1 MPKTDDDALG
11 PALERRLRSELNRV
25 QPRFSSPRYASA
37 AHPAVRTWRLAPVAL
52 GVSLVS
58 MLALSGFVA
67 TGSAN
72 PVVWTQRVVTVIES
86 NPPPTSE
93 PSPAQP
99 KAAPQAGAEH
109 TPEQQAPATS
119 EPREGSETPEPGRTP
134 EPTVS
139 PGPADS
145 HSGSDG
151 SGDSSHFSPAPIDR

>member
-11 PALERRLRSELNRV
+11 PALERRLRRELNRV

-37 AHPAVRTWRLAPVAL
+37 AHPRVRTWRLAPVAL

-58 MLALSGFVA
+58 ILALSGFVA

-72 PVVWTQRVVTVIES
+72 PVVWTERVVTVIES

-99 KAAPQAGAEH
+99 KAAPPAGAAH
-109 TPEQQAPATS
+109 TPEQRAPATS

-134 EPTVS
+134 EPTES
-139 PGPADS
+139 PEPSDS

-151 SGDSSHFSPAPIDR
+151 AGDSSHGSPAPIDH

>member
-11 PALERRLRSELNRV
+11 PALERRLRRELNRV

-37 AHPAVRTWRLAPVAL
+37 AHPRVRTWRLAPVAL

-58 MLALSGFVA
+58 ILALSAFVA

-93 PSPAQP
+93 PSPVLSVATNA
-99 KAAPQAGAEH
+99 KALRAFLSTCGSTRLVCGQHRPWYRW
-109 TPEQQAPATS
+109 PAFVPTRRS
-119 EPREGSETPEPGRTP
+119 PCR
-134 EPTVS
+134 PTVA
-139 PGPADS
+139 GGA
-145 HSGSDG
+145 
-151 SGDSSHFSPAPIDR
+151 AIDRQHQRRFGARHP

>member
-11 PALERRLRSELNRV
+11 PALERRLRRELNRV

-37 AHPAVRTWRLAPVAL
+37 AHPRVRTWRLAPVAL

-58 MLALSGFVA
+58 ILALSGFVA

-72 PVVWTQRVVTVIES
+72 PVVWTERVVTVIES

-99 KAAPQAGAEH
+99 KAAP
-109 TPEQQAPATS
+109 
-119 EPREGSETPEPGRTP
+119 REGSETPEPGRTP
-134 EPTVS
+134 EPTES
-139 PGPADS
+139 PEPSDS

-151 SGDSSHFSPAPIDR
+151 AGDSSHGSPAPIDH

>member
-11 PALERRLRSELNRV
+11 PALERRLRRELNRV

-37 AHPAVRTWRLAPVAL
+37 AHPRVRMWRLAPVML

-58 MLALSGFVA
+58 ILALSGFVA

-99 KAAPQAGAEH
+99 KAAPPAGAAH
-109 TPEQQAPATS
+109 TPEHQAPATS
-119 EPREGSETPEPGRTP
+119 EPREDSETPEPGRTP
-134 EPTVS
+134 EPTES
-139 PGPADS
+139 PEPSDS
-145 HSGSDG
+145 HSGSG
-151 SGDSSHFSPAPIDR
+151 GAGDSSHDLPVPTER

>member
-11 PALERRLRSELNRV
+11 PALERRLRRELNRV
-25 QPRFSSPRYASA
+25 QPRFSSPRYASV
-37 AHPAVRTWRLAPVAL
+37 AHPRVRMWRLAPVML

-58 MLALSGFVA
+58 ILALSGFVA

-99 KAAPQAGAEH
+99 KAAPPAGAAH
-109 TPEQQAPATS
+109 TPEPQAPATS

-134 EPTVS
+134 EPTES
-139 PGPADS
+139 PEPSDS
-145 HSGSDG
+145 HSGSG
-151 SGDSSHFSPAPIDR
+151 GAGDSSHDLPVPTER

>member
-11 PALERRLRSELNRV
+11 PALERRLRRELNRV

-37 AHPAVRTWRLAPVAL
+37 AHARVRAWRVAPVAL

-58 MLALSGFVA
+58 ILALSAFVA

-99 KAAPQAGAEH
+99 KAAPPEGAAH

-134 EPTVS
+134 EPTES
-139 PGPADS
+139 PEPSDS
-145 HSGSDG
+145 HSGSGDA
-151 SGDSSHFSPAPIDR
+151 GDSSHPSPAPIDH

>member
-11 PALERRLRSELNRV
+11 PALERRLRRELNRV

-37 AHPAVRTWRLAPVAL
+37 AHPRVRMWRLAPVML

-58 MLALSGFVA
+58 ILALSGFVA

-99 KAAPQAGAEH
+99 KAAPPAGAAH
-109 TPEQQAPATS
+109 TPEHQASATS

-134 EPTVS
+134 EPTES
-139 PGPADS
+139 PEPSDS
-145 HSGSDG
+145 HSGSG
-151 SGDSSHFSPAPIDR
+151 GAGDSSHDLPVPTER